1 MITEHIPSPAANGL
15 NKANTLYTGDRKSP
29 VVEDMI
35 QCNPEGPL
43 LCQVTKMYP
52 SQDATVFHALTR
64 VYSGTLYS
72 GQEVRVLGE
81 SFTLEDEEDSRVH
94 TVSRLWIHNS
104 RSVKTS
110 LQKVL
115 RQDILLICRFLNIVI
130 IFIKY
135 KRCQVPSRDKPSL
148 SWILGVSGR
157 YC

>member
-115 RQDILLICRFLNIVI
+115 RQDILLICRF
-130 IFIKY
+130 
-135 KRCQVPSRDKPSL
+135 
-148 SWILGVSGR
+148 
-157 YC
+157 